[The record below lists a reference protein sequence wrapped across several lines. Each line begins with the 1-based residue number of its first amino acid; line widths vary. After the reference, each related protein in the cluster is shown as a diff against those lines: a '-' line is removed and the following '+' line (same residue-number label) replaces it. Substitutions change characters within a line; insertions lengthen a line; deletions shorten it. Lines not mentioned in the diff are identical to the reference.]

1 MSGKFFRARHCDEA
15 SGMVT
20 IAVLPMEGG
29 SNMPQLVNLFLV
41 IFGVIVVGAGLA
53 GLRSNPASLVVLIVG
68 IAVIALAYFSDRRR
82 ERRLEERKRAD
93 GQRRLDELT
102 RRTWGPGDSLRVPCS
117 IWVVPFGLLLVVAG
131 AGVWHM
137 GVTTVRQDWIPV
149 LVGAAFLVSGGLVLA
164 RTLPAIGRPA
174 LELTSAGFATPLNG
188 RIAWRDVS
196 GVFLCVVNQRNG
208 AESFRLMFRVKQ
220 FARVATTIHWTDR
233 LLAMFHF
240 GALARGVVN
249 VGLPNSKEQPKVVY
263 ALARLLWK
271 QATGHDHDWNPL
283 MSDQYNEALQR
294 MDAITA
300 RMQKPDAVE
309 ASLADPERLSRD
321 LAQLDQDRALIAG
334 ESRRELAKAKWVGGV
349 LVVLTLLAFAWPW
362 VGKLLRS

>member
-1 MSGKFFRARHCDEA
+1 
-15 SGMVT
+15 MVT

-41 IFGVIVVGAGLA
+41 IFGVIAVGAGLA
-53 GLRSNPASLVVLIVG
+53 GLRSHPASLLVLIAG

-82 ERRLEERKRAD
+82 ERRRDERKRVD
-93 GQRRLDELT
+93 DQRRLDELT
-102 RRTWGPGDSLRVPCS
+102 RRTWGPGDSLRVPS
-117 IWVVPFGLLLVVAG
+117 SVWVVVAGLLLIAAG

-149 LVGAAFLVSGGLVLA
+149 LVGAVFLVSGGLILA
-164 RTLPAIGRPA
+164 RTLPGIGRPA

-196 GVFLCVVNQRNG
+196 GVFLHAVTHRNG

-220 FARVATTIHWTDR
+220 FARAATAIHWTDR
-233 LLAMFHF
+233 LFAMFRL
-240 GALARGVVN
+240 GALARGVVE
-249 VGLPNSKEQPKVVY
+249 VGLPKSKEPPKVVY

-271 QATGHDHDWNPL
+271 QTTGHDYDWNPL

-294 MDAITA
+294 MDAITT
-300 RMQKPDAVE
+300 RMQASGAVE
-309 ASLADPERLSRD
+309 ASRTDPQRLSRD
-321 LAQLDQDRALIAG
+321 MAQLEQDVILITG
-334 ESRRELAKAKWVGGV
+334 ERRRELAKAKWVTGV
-349 LVVLTLLAFAWPW
+349 VVVLMLLAFAWPL